1 MIGWRKAQ
9 IYKRYSY
16 FWANIL
22 LVKEK
27 KICRFLGQWGKNQN
41 SPPNT
46 NILFALFSHFQK
58 GVTQLPCPKTL
69 GGDRY
74 GGKVPFRGLGLTQRA
89 AGSEPPA
96 QKLLAKRPGN
106 LTIIQRWGQKIFH
119 IVAVTD
125 RQTDRRTDGRTDGRT
140 ERQTDRE
147 TDRQTERQTDRLKF
161 FFLNYFIAG
170 GDRKLWTWKIST
182 ISLRKVCFAH
192 FTRVG

>member
-27 KICRFLGQWGKNQN
+27 KNCHFFGQWGKNQN
-41 SPPNT
+41 SAP

-74 GGKVPFRGLGLTQRA
+74 GGKVPFRGLGLTRRA

-96 QKLLAKRPGN
+96 QKLLAKRPGKFDYN
-106 LTIIQRWGQKIFH
+106 PTMRSKNISHCSGH
-119 IVAVTD
+119 
-125 RQTDRRTDGRTDGRT
+125 RQTDRRTDGRTDRRT

>member
-22 LVKEK
+22 WVKEK
-27 KICRFLGQWGKNQN
+27 KICRFFLGSGAKIKIPLLTLTFCLPCSLISKKVWHN
-41 SPPNT
+41 SPAPKHWEEIDMVGRSLFGDWAWPEGLRDPNHLPK
-46 NILFALFSHFQK
+46 NYLQK
-58 GVTQLPCPKTL
+58 DP
-69 GGDRY
+69 
-74 GGKVPFRGLGLTQRA
+74 
-89 AGSEPPA
+89 E
-96 QKLLAKRPGN
+96 N

-125 RQTDRRTDGRTDGRT
+125 RQTDRRTDGRT

-161 FFLNYFIAG
+161 FFLNYFIAW